1 MIESNNILPMC
12 SDFDQIKK
20 LEEDGQEYWTSR
32 ELCNALGYSTYQ
44 KFTRI
49 LNKAIAVANG
59 KGLKTVDHFNQTV
72 KWLSW
77 VLAHSARWRIC
88 TCLAWRV

>member
-1 MIESNNILPMC
+1 MIDINNISPLQ
-12 SDFDQIKK
+12 SDFEQIKK

-49 LNKAIAVANG
+49 LNIIFSDWIY
-59 KGLKTVDHFNQTV
+59 THTF
-72 KWLSW
+72 
-77 VLAHSARWRIC
+77 VLNLTEKQEFYRTIYKI
-88 TCLAWRV
+88 